1 MQDTTDNKKFCK
13 TIRLYFSDKGYNQTI
28 IAIVEKY
35 SIITD
40 EKKLQLQ

>member
-1 MQDTTDNKKFCK
+1 MQDITDNKKFCK
-13 TIRLYFSDKGYNQTI
+13 AIRPYFSDKGYNQTI